1 MVQFIKNFLNDK
13 HGFFT
18 IDIIL
23 CSSLLLTLSITDTIT
38 TLKGLSMGLRE
49 INPIMIYIV
58 EFPIIF
64 IGIKIFS
71 GIVSIMIFKQLYDF
85 LKINFPTQKYN
96 DVLLYI
102 AFALPSGILLS
113 TIINNLSVISHYL

>member
-1 MVQFIKNFLNDK
+1 MVQFIKNFLNDE

-23 CSSLLLTLSITDTIT
+23 CSSLLLTLSITDAIT

-49 INPIMIYIV
+49 VNPVMIYIV

-64 IGIKIFS
+64 MGIKIFV
-71 GIVSIMIFKQLYDF
+71 GIISIMILKQVYNF
-85 LKINFPTQKYN
+85 LKTNFPTQKYN

-102 AFALPSGILLS
+102 AFALPSGITLS
-113 TIINNLSVISHYL
+113 TIINNLSVISHHL